1 MMRSRRFPS
10 LVELLL
16 PLLVAAVETAAI
28 APLVALID
36 SFLDDQ
42 DQFTAVFVPAMAAI
56 GLIGFFSTRWMA
68 RAGIGLRLAK
78 GLTIFGWLAVTL
90 VWIESQHIGG
100 LTNQDALPQLILIGV
115 LSLLAWWRGLGYG
128 SDPEPFLPER
138 LTRVVQGS
146 WAMLAAGL
154 FLAAVINGF
163 DTQPALD
170 AARLAVPVAA
180 ICGLVLLALGQVEQ
194 TRRSALRRGGRAPER
209 KSWLLFAV
217 GFAVVLVLLA
227 SLGSA
232 VLGGD
237 AGNGLLTVLGFV
249 FGLVLTLFSY
259 LVLALALV
267 FYVLLYPVIWLLNKA
282 INKQEDQKT
291 PPQQIADGGLREI
304 IQSNGDSMPDWV
316 RITLIVVA
324 IIIVVAIVVLILF
337 TALRRFRPATVSD
350 DGEEERESLWSR
362 DLAAAQ
368 LRNLFRRNRH
378 GAGVERIDLRATPPT
393 VRDAYRALQALAARD
408 GVPRKPFETPAEF
421 ARRLSRVWPAEA
433 QEIADLTSRYER
445 VRYAGGIDEA
455 DRADAQQSW
464 GSIWEKR
471 SSPTNP

>member
-1 MMRSRRFPS
+1 
-10 LVELLL
+10 
-16 PLLVAAVETAAI
+16 
-28 APLVALID
+28 
-36 SFLDDQ
+36 
-42 DQFTAVFVPAMAAI
+42 
-56 GLIGFFSTRWMA
+56 
-68 RAGIGLRLAK
+68 
-78 GLTIFGWLAVTL
+78 
-90 VWIESQHIGG
+90 
-100 LTNQDALPQLILIGV
+100 
-115 LSLLAWWRGLGYG
+115 
-128 SDPEPFLPER
+128 
-138 LTRVVQGS
+138 
-146 WAMLAAGL
+146 MLAAGL

-209 KSWLLFAV
+209 KSWLLFAI
-217 GFAVVLVLLA
+217 GFAVFLVLLA